1 MTQAVVTQA
10 IFVKSVLIVLT
21 LRNFKKNHL
30 SYALKF
36 CQKKKK
42 VENVSVGIQKTEGLF
57 GLRFVF
63 LGVGASLTFDTA
75 KMDYLAIPRHIIDR
89 LWLSKCYEDKL
100 CHEQCAKD

>member
-1 MTQAVVTQA
+1 MTQAGVTQA
-10 IFVKSVLIVLT
+10 ILVKSVLIVLT
-21 LRNFKKNHL
+21 VRNKKNITL
-30 SYALKF
+30 CFKVLPKE
-36 CQKKKK
+36 KK

-57 GLRFVF
+57 GLCFVF

>member
-21 LRNFKKNHL
+21 LRNLKKKSLELCFKVLPKE
-30 SYALKF
+30 
-36 CQKKKK
+36 KK

-100 CHEQCAKD
+100 CHKQCAKD

>member
-1 MTQAVVTQA
+1 MTQAGVTQA
-10 IFVKSVLIVLT
+10 ILVKSVLIVLT
-21 LRNFKKNHL
+21 VRNKKKSL
-30 SYALKF
+30 YALKF

-57 GLRFVF
+57 GLCFVF

-75 KMDYLAIPRHIIDR
+75 KMDYLAIHRHIIDR

>member
-1 MTQAVVTQA
+1 MTQAGVTQA
-10 IFVKSVLIVLT
+10 ILVKSVLIVLT
-21 LRNFKKNHL
+21 VRNKKKKSL
-30 SYALKF
+30 YALKF

-57 GLRFVF
+57 GLCFVF